1 MKLYKIYAI
10 CVKLRL
16 NNRGN
21 FHLQLLRR
29 FKDIAVFVVG
39 SFSLPHPV
47 DLILIGTDRPP
58 LLRNLL
64 TVLIARKVVHYHT
77 HFSNTVTVIPHVTKK

>member
-1 MKLYKIYAI
+1 MPLVSNY
-10 CVKLRL
+10 VL

-39 SFSLPHPV
+39 SFLLPHPV
-47 DLILIGTDRPP
+47 QFRSSNRSFVVVVSALHT
-58 LLRNLL
+58 LRLHAIIN
-64 TVLIARKVVHYHT
+64 
-77 HFSNTVTVIPHVTKK
+77 